1 MQITSDLKRR
11 KVMISEIQIISLI
24 EAIDE
29 GRITEQLMTEELM
42 QIVNDYKSKEMQ
54 KLVKDK

>member
-1 MQITSDLKRR
+1 
-11 KVMISEIQIISLI
+11 MISEIQIISLI

-29 GRITEQLMTEELM
+29 GRITEQLMTEELI

>member
-1 MQITSDLKRR
+1 
-11 KVMISEIQIISLI
+11 MISEIQIISLI

-29 GRITEQLMTEELM
+29 GRITEQLMTEELI
-42 QIVNDYKSKEMQ
+42 QIVNDYKSKETQ

>member
-1 MQITSDLKRR
+1 
-11 KVMISEIQIISLI
+11 MISEIQIISLI

-29 GRITEQLMTEELM
+29 GRITEQLMTEELI
-42 QIVNDYKSKEMQ
+42 QIVNDYKSKELQ

>member
-1 MQITSDLKRR
+1 
-11 KVMISEIQIISLI
+11 MISEIQIISLI

-29 GRITEQLMTEELM
+29 GRITEQLMTEELI

-54 KLVKDK
+54 KLDKDK

>member
-1 MQITSDLKRR
+1 
-11 KVMISEIQIISLI
+11 MISEIQIISLI

-29 GRITEQLMTEELM
+29 GRITEQLMTEELI

-54 KLVKDK
+54 KSVKDK

>member
-1 MQITSDLKRR
+1 
-11 KVMISEIQIISLI
+11 MISEIQIISLI

-29 GRITEQLMTEELM
+29 GRITEQIMTEELV

-54 KLVKDK
+54 KLDKDK

>member
-1 MQITSDLKRR
+1 
-11 KVMISEIQIISLI
+11 MISEIQIISLI
-24 EAIDE
+24 EVIDE

>member
-1 MQITSDLKRR
+1 
-11 KVMISEIQIISLI
+11 MISEIQIISLI

-54 KLVKDK
+54 NLDKDK

>member
-1 MQITSDLKRR
+1 
-11 KVMISEIQIISLI
+11 MISEIQIISLI

-42 QIVNDYKSKEMQ
+42 QIVNDYKSKELQ

>member
-1 MQITSDLKRR
+1 
-11 KVMISEIQIISLI
+11 MISEIQIISLI

-29 GRITEQLMTEELM
+29 GRITEQLMTEELV

-54 KLVKDK
+54 KLDKDK

>member
-1 MQITSDLKRR
+1 
-11 KVMISEIQIISLI
+11 MISEIQIISLI

-29 GRITEQLMTEELM
+29 GRITEQLMTEELI

-54 KLVKDK
+54 